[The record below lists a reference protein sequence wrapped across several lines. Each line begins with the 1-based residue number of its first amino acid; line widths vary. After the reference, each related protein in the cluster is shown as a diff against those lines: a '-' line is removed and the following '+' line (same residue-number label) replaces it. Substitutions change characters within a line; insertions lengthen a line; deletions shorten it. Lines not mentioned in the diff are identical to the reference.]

1 MKALKTERGIVMRK
15 WFQSFVIIAFLFPC
29 YLLAS
34 CSVERNRSDIETS
47 MERITDQ
54 GNSADSSE
62 APSPSDAAQAPT
74 HFGLEISGEIDF
86 RYFYRGFTAVSLNDR
101 GKIEKFME
109 FGEQTIASEEEWDAF
124 MASYC
129 PGIPY
134 EEPPNF
140 SDDYLIASITFCARP
155 TYADSNTITRL
166 ILENGQFISEYEND
180 PANYVYALNSGEY
193 THFYIEVVSISREI
207 HANEEKGKQGTA
219 PEREAPGSIGVNF
232 RPIYRG
238 FTTALLGDRETI
250 ENFSAFGTKIIS
262 AEEDWNAFMASFCPG
277 IPYYESWDFSQECLV
292 ASIIQGSRPAYS
304 CADAITGLAYREGY
318 FDFEYN
324 NDPASCIYA
333 LNDDKITHFYVE
345 VIAVSR
351 KDIPAD
357 FGGLVYHPLT

>member
-1 MKALKTERGIVMRK
+1 MRK

-34 CSVERNRSDIETS
+34 CSMEESRSGIETS
-47 MERITDQ
+47 NEQSVESITA
-54 GNSADSSE
+54 SVDSSE
-62 APSPSDAAQAPT
+62 APSSSDATQAPS
-74 HFGLEISGEIDF
+74 HFELERSGEIDF
-86 RYFYRGFTAVSLNDR
+86 QYFYRGFTAVSLNDR
-101 GKIEKFME
+101 EKIEKFMG
-109 FGEQTIASEEEWDAF
+109 FGEQIIVSEEEWDAF

-155 TYADSNTITRL
+155 TYANSNTITKL
-166 ILENGQFISEYEND
+166 IFENGQFISEYEND
-180 PANYVYALNSGEY
+180 PTNYIYALNSGEY

-207 HANEEKGKQGTA
+207 HGDEENQGTA
-219 PEREAPGSIGVNF
+219 PEREAPGSVGINF

-238 FTTALLGDRETI
+238 FTTALLDDRETI

-292 ASIIQGSRPAYS
+292 ASIIQGARPAYS
-304 CADAITGLAYREGY
+304 CANAITGLAYGEGC
-318 FDFEYN
+318 FLFEYH
-324 NDPASCIYA
+324 NDPANCIYA
-333 LNDDKITHFYVE
+333 LNDDKTTHFYVE

-351 KDIPAD
+351 KDIPTD
-357 FGGLVYHPLT
+357 LGGLVYHPFP